1 MATRVTAIDVF
12 RIWDGVRI
20 VRKLLVWLAFGL
32 YTCCAQVDPQEIIRH
47 SVAANEADWKAAP
60 SFSFI
65 ERDVTTKG
73 GSKTVNTYEVLMIEG
88 SPYNRL
94 TAINDK
100 PLSSAAQSQEKQ
112 KLEREIANRKK
123 ESPGAHAKRIA
134 QFQRERQQDHMMLQ
148 EMIHAFNF
156 KLTGS
161 DKLDGHEVYV
171 VEATPR
177 TGYRQKSRDTKVLTG
192 MRGKLWV
199 DKNHYHWVKVEAEV
213 FKPVSFGLFIAK
225 VGPGTRF
232 VLEQAPISR
241 SLWLPKH
248 FSMQLEASVLGHRR
262 ASVQDDMYKDYKR
275 TGNLAGSRA
284 AMAKK

>member
-1 MATRVTAIDVF
+1 MS
-12 RIWDGVRI
+12 I
-20 VRKLLVWLAFGL
+20 VGKIIVWLGFGL
-32 YTCCAQVDPQEIIRH
+32 YAWCAPVDPQEIIRH

-60 SFSFI
+60 NFSFS

-73 GSKTVNTYEVLMIEG
+73 GSKTVKTYEVLMIEG

-100 PLSSAAQSQEKQ
+100 PLSPAAQAQEKQ

-123 ESPGAHAKRIA
+123 ESPDARAKRMA

-161 DKLDGHEVYV
+161 DKLDGREVYV

-177 TGYRQKSRDTKVLTG
+177 TGYRPKSRDTKVLLG
-192 MRGKLWV
+192 MRGKLWI

-232 VLEQAPISR
+232 VLEQAPISAT
-241 SLWLPKH
+241 LWLPKH
-248 FSMQLEASVLGHRR
+248 FTMQLEASVLGRRR
-262 ASVQDDMYKDYKR
+262 ASVQDETYKDYKR
-275 TGNLAGSRA
+275 ADNLAGSRTA
-284 AMAKK
+284 SAKK

>member
-1 MATRVTAIDVF
+1 M
-12 RIWDGVRI
+12 RI

-60 SFSFI
+60 NFSFS

-73 GSKTVNTYEVLMIEG
+73 GSKTVKTYEVLMIEG

-100 PLSSAAQSQEKQ
+100 PLSPAAQAQEKQ

-123 ESPGAHAKRIA
+123 ESPDARAKRMA

-156 KLTGS
+156 KLIGS
-161 DKLDGHEVYV
+161 DRLDGHDVYV
-171 VEATPR
+171 IEATPQA
-177 TGYRQKSRDTKVLTG
+177 GYRPKSRETKVLSG

-199 DKNHYHWVKVEAEV
+199 EKNHAHWVKVEAEV

-232 VLEQAPISR
+232 VLEQAPISAT
-241 SLWLPKH
+241 LWLPKH
-248 FSMQLEASVLGHRR
+248 FTMQLEASVLGRRR
-262 ASVQDDMYKDYKR
+262 ASVQDETYKDYKR
-275 TGNLAGSRA
+275 ADNLAGSRTA
-284 AMAKK
+284 SAKK